1 MAKRLQ
7 QLFDIRRDEIIPL
20 LVFTVLLAVNQIA
33 LEGSYILS
41 TSGFLKQLQL
51 EQFPLL
57 WLADMVVILLVSGA
71 YSLIVDRVARLKLVS
86 GLLFILTA
94 VFILFRFLFLNG
106 APDWLTYP
114 GLYLAAEQQYVV
126 FPLAFWA
133 LANDRFTVAQ
143 SKRLFPLIATGGL
156 IGQVLGGAL
165 GAASATVFA
174 QIGLEAWEILSI
186 NAVLLTFA
194 LALLLLTARRVTT
207 ESRQD
212 SSHVALRDTVETG
225 LDFVRNVPS
234 FRYLALSMLATG
246 FVLVIIEY
254 YFLFTAD
261 QAFASTA
268 DFQTFYGIYRVALT
282 LATLVFQG
290 FITGRMLTRA
300 GLKNSFL
307 LGPGTMVTAVSAIL
321 LIPGIVGGAAARFLG
336 RLFLTAA
343 DKPAAQ
349 TFWGLIP
356 EERRGRVSTFMSS
369 YLYVLGNMIGSTLL
383 LIVIPLAAFAEL
395 RSGDTTVIYVL
406 ITLIVALFGFFAI
419 WRMREE
425 YDQSLLNWRLA
436 RRRRRGNKKI
446 NKKLDNLMGA
456 LDDW

>member
-1 MAKRLQ
+1 MKRLQ
-7 QLFDIRRDEIIPL
+7 QLFDIRRDELIPL
-20 LVFTVLLAVNQIA
+20 IVFTILLAVNQIA

-41 TSGFLKQLQL
+41 TSGFLKQLQV

-57 WLADMVVILLVSGA
+57 WLADMVVILLVSGV
-71 YSLIVDRVARLKLVS
+71 YSLVVDRVARLKLVS
-86 GLLFILTA
+86 GLLVGLTA
-94 VFILFRFLFLNG
+94 VFILFRFLFVNG
-106 APDWLTYP
+106 APAWLTYP

-156 IGQVLGGAL
+156 IGQVIGGTL
-165 GAASATVFA
+165 GAASASIFT
-174 QIGLEAWEILSI
+174 QLGIDSWEILSI
-186 NAVLLTFA
+186 NAGLMLIALL
-194 LALLLLTARRVTT
+194 LLLLTARRVT
-207 ESRQD
+207 EASRQD
-212 SSHVALRDTVETG
+212 VSHVALRDTVETG

-261 QAFASTA
+261 QTFAATSE
-268 DFQTFYGIYRVALT
+268 FQTFYGIYRVALT
-282 LATLVFQG
+282 LATLIFQG
-290 FITGRMLTRA
+290 FITGRLLTRT
-300 GLKNSFL
+300 GLKNTFL
-307 LGPGTMVTAVSAIL
+307 LGPGTMVAAVSAML
-321 LIPGIVGGAAARFLG
+321 LVPGIVGGAIARFVG
-336 RLFLTAA
+336 RLVLTAT
-343 DKPAAQ
+343 DRPACQ
-349 TFWGLIP
+349 TLWGLIP

-369 YLYVLGNMIGSTLL
+369 YLYVLGNMVGSTLL
-383 LIVIPLAAFAEL
+383 LIVIPLAAFADL
-395 RSGDTTVIYVL
+395 RLGDTAMLYL
-406 ITLIVALFGFFAI
+406 LATLIVALFGFFFI
-419 WRMREE
+419 WRMHEE